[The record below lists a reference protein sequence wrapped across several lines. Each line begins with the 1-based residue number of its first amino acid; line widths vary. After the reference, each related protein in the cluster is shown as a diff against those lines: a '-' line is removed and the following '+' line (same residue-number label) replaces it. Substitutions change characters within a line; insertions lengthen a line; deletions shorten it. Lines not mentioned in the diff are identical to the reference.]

1 MPWFLRA
8 IAYVFAALLSL
19 IVLGALAVGAVYLYL
34 EPQLPDTETLRD
46 IRLQQ
51 PLRVY
56 SADGELMAEFG
67 EYRREP
73 VSYDDVP
80 EQFRQ
85 AFIAAEDERFYEH
98 PGVDH
103 LGMMRAVLHLLQHRE
118 IGPGGSTI
126 TMQVA
131 RNFFLTREQTYLR
144 KINEILLALR
154 IEREL
159 SKPEILELY
168 LNKIY
173 LGQRAYGIGAA
184 ARIYYGTTVDD
195 LTLAQMAM
203 IAGLPK
209 APSFANPVSRPE
221 RALQRRAYVL
231 RRMLETGVISQE
243 EFAEAST
250 APITASL
257 RREERPGL
265 NAPFV
270 AEMARAYAV
279 ERFGES
285 AYVDGYRVYTTVD
298 SQLQR
303 EADRALRENLLA
315 YDRRH
320 GYRGPE
326 ATFDLDDHPDE
337 AAWNRLLADYRRVAF
352 LRPAL
357 VVDVDA
363 AENRARVYLGRG
375 DYGELD
381 LDAVRWARPYINQSA
396 VGERPSSID
405 QVLSVGDLVRVY
417 PEQVADDAEAEEGAE
432 QETVLRFSQVP
443 DIDGSL
449 ISLSP
454 ASGAVVALAGGFDFG
469 RSQFNRAVQA
479 QRQPGSSFK
488 PFIYSAALERGFTP
502 ASVVNDAP
510 IVLEDS
516 SLDRSWRPENYSRRF
531 YGPTRVREALAQSRN
546 LVSIRVLRDIGIPY
560 TSEFL
565 ERFGFDASRMSP
577 GLSLA
582 LGSAE
587 VTPLQLTAAYAVF
600 ANGGYRV
607 DPYLVSR
614 IEDSD
619 GGIVFQ
625 AVPGMACEDCAVVDP
640 DPSEE
645 TASDAM
651 ADDKPMNQQ
660 FRPAERVLPASNAFL
675 MTDMMKDVIRTG
687 TGQRARE
694 LGRSDLAGKT
704 GTTNDLRDAWFAG
717 YNRHLVT
724 TAWVGFDQAR
734 NMGRGETGGRAA
746 LPMWVDFMGVALRD
760 IPEQS
765 PLRPSG
771 LVTARIDPQ
780 SGLVTSSDNPR
791 AIFELFQEGAVPD
804 RESRREGTGSGSGSG
819 SRGGGSEPLF

>member
-1 MPWFLRA
+1 MVWLFRA
-8 IAYVFAALLSL
+8 IAYLLAAFLSL
-19 IVLGALAVGAVYLYL
+19 IVLGAVAAAGLYLYL
-34 EPQLPDTETLRD
+34 EPQLPSVETLRE

-51 PLRVY
+51 PLRIY
-56 SADGELMAEFG
+56 TADEQLIAEFG

-73 VSYDDVP
+73 VAYEDIP
-80 EQFRQ
+80 ERLRD
-85 AFIAAEDERFYEH
+85 AFIAAEDENFH
-98 PGVDH
+98 AHHGVDP
-103 LGMMRAVLHLLQHRE
+103 LGMARAVLYLVQHQE

-144 KINEILLALR
+144 KLNEILLALR

-159 SKPEILELY
+159 SKAEILELY
-168 LNKIY
+168 VNKIY

-184 ARIYYGTTVDD
+184 ARIYYNADVGD
-195 LTLAQMAM
+195 LDLAQMAM

-221 RALQRRAYVL
+221 QALQRRAYVL

-250 APITASL
+250 APVTATL
-257 RREERPGL
+257 HRDERPGV

-270 AEMARAYAV
+270 AEMARAYAI
-279 ERFGES
+279 ERFGQN
-285 AYVDGYRVYTTVD
+285 AYTDGYRIYTTID
-298 SQLQR
+298 SHLQR
-303 EADRALRENLLA
+303 EADRALRDNLLA

-326 ATFDLDDHPDE
+326 AQFDLDEHAHE
-337 AAWNRLLADYRRVAF
+337 EAWNRLLGDFRRVAH

-357 VVDVDA
+357 VVDVDQSA
-363 AENRARVYLGRG
+363 DRARLYLGRG

-381 LDAVRWARPYINQSA
+381 LEAVRWARPYINESA
-396 VGERPSSID
+396 VGDRPSSVA
-405 QVLSVGDLVRVY
+405 QVLSRGDLVRVY
-417 PEQVADDAEAEEGAE
+417 PERIEAEDDEE
-432 QETVLRFSQVP
+432 KRTVLRLSQVP
-443 DIDGSL
+443 AIDGSL

-479 QRQPGSSFK
+479 QRQPGSAFK
-488 PFIYSAALERGFTP
+488 PFIYSAALERGFSP

-510 IVLEDS
+510 IVVEDD

-546 LVSIRVLRDIGIPY
+546 LVSIRVLRDLGIGY
-560 TSEFL
+560 TSEFM
-565 ERFGFDASRMSP
+565 ERFGFDAKRMSP

-587 VTPLQLTAAYAVF
+587 VTPLQLTAGYAVF

-614 IEDSD
+614 IEDMD
-619 GGIVFQ
+619 GRFVFR
-625 AVPGMACEDCAVVDP
+625 AVPAMACDDCAVVDP
-640 DPSEE
+640 D
-645 TASDAM
+645 TAEDTVAGAGDN
-651 ADDKPMNQQ
+651 ADPLSQQ
-660 FRPAERVLPASNAFL
+660 FRLAERVLPATNAFL
-675 MTDMMKDVIRTG
+675 ITDMLKDVIRSG

-694 LGRSDLAGKT
+694 LGRDDIAGKT
-704 GTTNDLRDAWFAG
+704 GTTNNLRDAWFAG

-724 TAWVGFDQAR
+724 TAWVGFDQSQ
-734 NMGRGETGGRAA
+734 NLGRGETGGRAA
-746 LPMWVDFMGVALRD
+746 LPMWIDFMGVALRD
-760 IPEQS
+760 IPEES
-765 PLRPSG
+765 PPRPSG
-771 LVTARIDPQ
+771 LVTARIDPE
-780 SGLVTSSDNPR
+780 SGLLTSSDNPR
-791 AIFELFQEGAVPD
+791 AIFELFQEGAVPESEARRD
-804 RESRREGTGSGSGSG
+804 RSGSGSG
-819 SRGGGSEPLF
+819 GTGSGGRSEPLF

>member
-1 MPWFLRA
+1 MAWFSRA
-8 IAYVFAALLSL
+8 IAYVLAAFLSL
-19 IVLGALAVGAVYLYL
+19 VVLGAVAAAGLYLYL
-34 EPQLPDTETLRD
+34 EPQLPSVETLRD

-56 SADGELMAEFG
+56 TADEELIAEFG

-73 VSYDDVP
+73 VAYEDIP
-80 EQFRQ
+80 ERLRD
-85 AFIAAEDERFYEH
+85 AFIAAEDENFYAH
-98 PGVDH
+98 HGVDPV
-103 LGMMRAVLHLLQHRE
+103 GMARAVLYLVQHQE

-131 RNFFLTREQTYLR
+131 RNFFLSREQTYLR
-144 KINEILLALR
+144 KLNEILLAMR

-159 SKPEILELY
+159 SKEQILELY
-168 LNKIY
+168 VNKIY

-184 ARIYYGTTVDD
+184 ARIYYNAEVDELD
-195 LTLAQMAM
+195 LAQMAM

-250 APITASL
+250 APVTATIH
-257 RREERPGL
+257 RDERPGV

-279 ERFGES
+279 ERFGDD
-285 AYVDGYRVYTTVD
+285 AYVDGYRIYTTID
-298 SQLQR
+298 SRLQR
-303 EADRALRENLLA
+303 EADRALRDNLLA

-326 ATFDLDDHPDE
+326 AQFDLDQHADE
-337 AAWNRLLADYRRVAF
+337 DAWDRVLRDYRRVAH

-357 VVDVDA
+357 VVDVDESA
-363 AENRARVYLGRG
+363 DRARLYLGRG

-381 LDAVRWARPYINQSA
+381 LEAVRWARPYINESA
-396 VGERPSSID
+396 VGDRPASVA
-405 QVLSVGDLVRVY
+405 QVLSRGDLVRVY
-417 PEQVADDAEAEEGAE
+417 PERIEGDDDDEDV
-432 QETVLRFSQVP
+432 QSVLRFSQVP
-443 DIDGSL
+443 AIEGSL

-479 QRQPGSSFK
+479 QRQPGSAFK
-488 PFIYSAALERGFTP
+488 PFIYSAALERGFSP

-510 IVLEDS
+510 IVVEDD

-546 LVSIRVLRDIGIPY
+546 LVSIRVLRDLGIPY
-560 TSEFL
+560 TSEFM
-565 ERFGFDASRMSP
+565 ERFGFDAERMSP

-614 IEDSD
+614 IEDAD
-619 GGIVFQ
+619 GRTVFR
-625 AVPGMACEDCAVVDP
+625 AVPAMACEECAVVDP
-640 DPSEE
+640 DTAEE
-645 TASDAM
+645 TVAEAVAEDN
-651 ADDKPMNQQ
+651 ADPLAQQ
-660 FRPAERVLPASNAFL
+660 FRPAERVLPATNAFL
-675 MTDMMKDVIRTG
+675 ITDMMKDVIRSG

-694 LGRSDLAGKT
+694 LGRSDIAGKT
-704 GTTNDLRDAWFAG
+704 GTTNNLRDAWFAG

-724 TAWVGFDQAR
+724 TAWVGFDQSQ
-734 NMGRGETGGRAA
+734 NLGRGETGGRAA
-746 LPMWVDFMGVALRD
+746 LPMWIDFMGVALRD
-760 IPEQS
+760 IPEES
-765 PLRPSG
+765 PVRPSG
-771 LVTARIDPQ
+771 LVTARIDPE
-780 SGLVTSSDNPR
+780 SGLLTSSDNPR
-791 AIFELFQEGAVPD
+791 AIFELFQEDGVPE
-804 RESRREGTGSGSGSG
+804 RESRRDRSGSGSG
-819 SRGGGSEPLF
+819 STGGGRSEPLF